1 MLDAEFVLQAFVGI
15 LEKGEHH
22 VVFEDEDQD
31 NVQLANLSYA
41 TAEQCIQ
48 HHVKKLNGRFPG
60 ENFIHLGES
69 ICDASSSYLISE

>member
-1 MLDAEFVLQAFVGI
+1 MLDSEVVLQAFVVI
-15 LEKGEHH
+15 LEEGEHH

-31 NVQLANLSYA
+31 NVQLSNLSHA
-41 TAEQCIQ
+41 TAEQYIQ

-60 ENFIHLGES
+60 ESLIHLGES